1 MVFKDLKKYVDRN
14 RNNRAILKY
23 NENGVKKG
31 IYIGDIIYI
40 EAREKNLDV
49 YTNDGKMTQIRG
61 SIKNIEDE
69 FGMYYIVK
77 CHKSYA
83 VNAKYIE
90 RYVNKNLILSNGKTI
105 AVGRK
110 YVQKIKEIWSKYEE
124 DSFR

>member
-1 MVFKDLKKYVDRN
+1 
-14 RNNRAILKY
+14 
-23 NENGVKKG
+23 
-31 IYIGDIIYI
+31 
-40 EAREKNLDV
+40 
-49 YTNDGKMTQIRG
+49 
-61 SIKNIEDE
+61 
-69 FGMYYIVK
+69 MYYIVK